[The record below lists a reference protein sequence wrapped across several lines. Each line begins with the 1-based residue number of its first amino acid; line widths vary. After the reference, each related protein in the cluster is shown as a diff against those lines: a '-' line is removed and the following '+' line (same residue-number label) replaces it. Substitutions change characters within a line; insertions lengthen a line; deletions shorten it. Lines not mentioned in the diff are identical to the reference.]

1 MKAGRSA
8 HQFVS
13 KMRED
18 REFRNRIQSIAD
30 NNTLKKYLREEGYE
44 FEESDLMKAMA
55 VCMTGLD
62 KMMKEKTVP

>member
-8 HQFVS
+8 QQFVS

-18 REFRNRIQSIAD
+18 KEFRNIIQSIAD
-30 NNTLKKYLREEGYE
+30 NNALKNYLREQGYE

-62 KMMKEKTVP
+62 QTMKEINI

>member
-8 HQFVS
+8 QQFVS

-18 REFRNRIQSIAD
+18 KKFRNIIQSIDD
-30 NNTLKKYLREEGYE
+30 NNALKNYLREQGYE

-62 KMMKEKTVP
+62 QMMKEINT

>member
-8 HQFVS
+8 QQFVS

-18 REFRNRIQSIAD
+18 KEFRNIIQSIAD
-30 NNTLKKYLREEGYE
+30 NNVLKNYLREQGYE
-44 FEESDLMKAMA
+44 FEEADLMKAMA

-62 KMMKEKTVP
+62 QMMKEINM